1 MAEVDLTQAFSLIES
16 MGIVAGA
23 AGGGL
28 AAKRREDFDVFG
40 VLGLATAGA
49 LGGGILRD
57 VLINRGAPVAFTNE
71 VFLPLVI
78 AVAILIAVIP
88 GDELGP
94 RGTRVMRVFD
104 ATAIGAFAVVA
115 ADRAHEAGFTILAC
129 LFLGVIGGTGGLL
142 ARDLLTADP
151 PEIFRRGELNG
162 IAALAAAA
170 AFIALLELGVA
181 RPAPAIVGILVGFAL
196 RLAALRYDLRAPA
209 PRR

>member
-1 MAEVDLTQAFSLIES
+1 MADVDLTQAFSLIEG

-57 VLINRGAPVAFTNE
+57 VLINRPPVAFTNE

-78 AVAILIAVIP
+78 AVAFLVAVIR

-94 RGTRVMRVFD
+94 RSTRVIRLFD

-115 ADRAHEAGFTILAC
+115 ADRAHAAGFTILAC
-129 LFLGVIGGTGGLL
+129 LFIGVIGGTGGLL
-142 ARDLLTADP
+142 ARDLLTADA

-162 IAALAAAA
+162 IAALVAAA
-170 AFIALLELGVA
+170 AFIAALELGLA
-181 RPAPAIVGILVGFAL
+181 RPIPAIIGIGVGFVL
-196 RLAALRYDLRAPA
+196 RLAALRFDLKAPA